1 LPDLLA
7 AAQDARLAQLKAQF
21 EQLADYFADEHRLP
35 FVIERVKQRLE
46 EIRRLQRENDWLKTA
61 EYLLSPEEWGH
72 DALDVIGFIPVI
84 GEIADGINALWYAA
98 EGDYTN
104 AALSGAAIIPVV
116 GDIGGKG
123 FRQGKKL
130 LKGAKALDKA
140 NDARRLY
147 RRATSTK
154 EAAENLVRSTR
165 KLDDAPALA
174 RNASKTDD
182 VFDGTTN
189 QFRVLNECFSRET
202 PVATPAGP
210 KAIGEIEPGEL
221 VFAHD
226 FETGRWLPRRV
237 LERHDSLYNGP
248 LVAITTDGGTIQ
260 TTLYHPFWVLRGSDL
275 HERPTPRELAD
286 HEDQGLSLQGRWVN
300 SHELRAGDVLIGR
313 DGSPQIVLHIAQQY
327 EELYPVSNLTIEE
340 NHTFAVGP
348 DAILVHNTAGCPRAG
363 IAGTTPT
370 DRLKEQLFERPGK
383 PKSATTL
390 DAARRE
396 LAGESTGFNHVEK
409 VKNAQTGL
417 ANRIR
422 RIKNELANPNLT
434 TAERAALERE
444 LSEASRL
451 LDFSKRFVPR

>member
-1 LPDLLA
+1 LNILSLGLPVA
-7 AAQDARLAQLKAQF
+7 AVGPKA
-21 EQLADYFADEHRLP
+21 
-35 FVIERVKQRLE
+35 
-46 EIRRLQRENDWLKTA
+46 IRAAKTLSRFGKTVTKTA
-61 EYLLSPEEWGH
+61 
-72 DALDVIGFIPVI
+72 
-84 GEIADGINALWYAA
+84 
-98 EGDYTN
+98 
-104 AALSGAAIIPVV
+104 
-116 GDIGGKG
+116 
-123 FRQGKKL
+123 
-130 LKGAKALDKA
+130 KGADRAADVARTAKVTSRA
-140 NDARRLY
+140 N
-147 RRATSTK
+147 
-154 EAAENLVRSTR
+154 
-165 KLDDAPALA
+165 KLDDVAGFTRSTGKVAH
-174 RNASKTDD
+174 TDD

-226 FETGRWLPRRV
+226 FRTGQWLSRRV

-348 DAILVHNTAGCPRAG
+348 DAILVHNTAGCPRAADMPTPFSHNHHTIPKEIQKKLPKHLQKDPDIIGRRGLPNRRPVDPNRHIKEIHNKTG
-363 IAGTTPT
+363 IST
-370 DRLKEQLFERPGK
+370 KE
-383 PKSATTL
+383 
-390 DAARRE
+390 
-396 LAGESTGFNHVEK
+396 TGIHGGAYN
-409 VKNAQTGL
+409 
-417 ANRIR
+417 
-422 RIKNELANPNLT
+422 
-434 TAERAALERE
+434 
-444 LSEASRL
+444 
-451 LDFSKRFVPR
+451 KRFDDEIEKRGGYHKMTKKKVLEIRDMLVKEFGI